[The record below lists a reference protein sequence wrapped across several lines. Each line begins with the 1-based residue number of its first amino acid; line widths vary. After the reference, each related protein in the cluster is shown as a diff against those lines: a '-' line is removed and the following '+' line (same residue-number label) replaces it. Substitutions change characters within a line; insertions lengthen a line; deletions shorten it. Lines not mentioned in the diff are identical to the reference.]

1 MVVTVAAVIVVATV
15 AVVIDVV
22 VVAVT
27 TAIAVVDAQKT
38 RMRMKRMK
46 GRAYLGLIG

>member
-1 MVVTVAAVIVVATV
+1 MVVIVAAVIVVATV
-15 AVVIDVV
+15 AVVLNV